1 MAHKIKLIMPVLFF
15 VILTI
20 SLNAA
25 QADKFQAEGLTEP
38 VVPKRGEPA
47 VKVAFPNADYYMLF
61 DPPQVAG
68 YFTPEGIGFS
78 NEWAET
84 KSPEHD
90 GGDYGEVGFDRNAV
104 MWIERQSP
112 ARKVVRFRGT
122 LVDGDG
128 TVAHTEVESG
138 SPYGKGD
145 WSDEWFYIYPD
156 GVSVRVVRIYTGKTK
171 DAVAFWGKP
180 GYAAFWGVRGTIFE
194 TQETFI
200 HGVPGLQPP
209 DIIETEALTLITMDG
224 RSKRIS
230 YKPYPHDISLFE
242 PANIQMVNLKSK
254 YHPFTIVTEGNVEIK
269 PYYMPMD
276 DHRNIDKT
284 VFITWP
290 RRGYFEDGDYTSALS
305 HVIKWGW
312 HEKTENTLVQIYL
325 LGMIDDPTEKQRI
338 DGLVKLARNWQ
349 YAPKL
354 MLEGHDY
361 VSEGYDIKQRAYVL
375 SCKSAGQSSALGM
388 ELQASEESP
397 VVNPCFVVKGW
408 GEVAAKVK
416 IDGKPVKQGKDLRF
430 GYEPQQACGPDLI
443 VWIDLDSTKPVKISL
458 LPAERN

>member
-1 MAHKIKLIMPVLFF
+1 MTR
-15 VILTI
+15 ILTI
-20 SLNAA
+20 IITLVTYSFFPINSVSTAR
-25 QADKFQAEGLTEP
+25 ADEFKAEGLTEP
-38 VVPKRGEPA
+38 VAPKDDETA
-47 VKVAFPNADYYMLF
+47 VKVTFPNTDYYMLF
-61 DPPQVAG
+61 DPPQVAA

-84 KSPEHD
+84 KSPEND

-122 LVDGDG
+122 LVDSEGNV
-128 TVAHTEVESG
+128 THTDVESG
-138 SPYGKGD
+138 SPYGEGD

-156 GVSVRVVRIYTGKTK
+156 GVSARVVKIYTGKTK

-209 DIIETEALTLITMDG
+209 DIIETEALTLINMDG
-224 RSKRIS
+224 QYKRIS
-230 YKPYPHDISLFE
+230 YKPYPPDRSLFD

-254 YHPFTIVTEGNVEIK
+254 YHPFTIVTENNVEIK

-290 RRGYFEDGDYTSALS
+290 RLGHFPDDERYTSALS
-305 HVIKWGW
+305 HVIKWRW
-312 HEKTENTLVQIYL
+312 HEKTEKTLTQIYL
-325 LGMIDDPTEKQRI
+325 LGMTDEPTEQQRV
-338 DGLVKLARNWQ
+338 DKLVRLARSWQ
-349 YAPKL
+349 NAPELILKGDGYHYDGYEIKEKAYILTNTSRQKDLHLSIKASHERPLLNPVFVIKGMDKNKPFKL
-354 MLEGHDY
+354 MINDT
-361 VSEGYDIKQRAYVL
+361 KL
-375 SCKSAGQSSALGM
+375 SNYR
-388 ELQASEESP
+388 
-397 VVNPCFVVKGW
+397 V
-408 GEVAAKVK
+408 
-416 IDGKPVKQGKDLRF
+416 
-430 GYEPQQACGPDLI
+430 GYEDDNMVI
-443 VWIDLDSTKPVKISL
+443 WIPLTSMKDTSFKL
-458 LPAERN
+458 LF

>member
-1 MAHKIKLIMPVLFF
+1 MKFIGRFTIVPCLLVLLYHVSSFAR
-15 VILTI
+15 
-20 SLNAA
+20 SLP
-25 QADKFQAEGLTEP
+25 QADKFKAEGLTEP
-38 VVPKRGEPA
+38 LVPKRGEPA
-47 VKVAFPNADYYMLF
+47 VRITFPDTDCYMLF

-84 KSPEHD
+84 KSPADD
-90 GGDYGEVGFDRNAV
+90 GDDYGEVGFDRNAV
-104 MWIERQSP
+104 MWIESQSP

-122 LVDGDG
+122 LFDGDG
-128 TVAHTEVESG
+128 NVSHTEVESG

-156 GVSVRVVRIYTGKTK
+156 GVSVRVVKIYTGKTK

-200 HGVPGLQPP
+200 HGVTGLQPP

-224 RSKRIS
+224 QYKRIS
-230 YKPYPHDISLFE
+230 YKPYPHDISLFDQ
-242 PANIQMVNLKSK
+242 ANIQMVNLKSK
-254 YHPFTIVTEGNVEIK
+254 YHPFTIVTQGNVEIK

-290 RRGYFEDGDYTSALS
+290 RRGYFKDGDYTSALS
-305 HVIKWGW
+305 HVIKWQW

-325 LGMIDDPTEKQRI
+325 LGMTAESTEQQRVDKLVRLAKSWQNAPELI
-338 DGLVKLARNWQ
+338 LKSDGYQ
-349 YAPKL
+349 Y
-354 MLEGHDY
+354 D
-361 VSEGYDIKQRAYVL
+361 GYEIKQKAYVL
-375 SCKSAGQSSALGM
+375 TKTSGQMDLHLSIKAGREKPLLNPVFIIKDCGKSN
-388 ELQASEESP
+388 
-397 VVNPCFVVKGW
+397 VVVK
-408 GEVAAKVK
+408 VDDKSL
-416 IDGKPVKQGKDLRF
+416 KQGEDFRI
-430 GYEPQQACGPDLI
+430 GYEETNTGIDLI
-443 VWIDLDSTKPVKISL
+443 LWLKTESDKMMTLTIKQED
-458 LPAERN
+458 